1 MHSEIDL
8 FSDYAGLR
16 LAGQDTDIY
25 KKLDEI
31 EKEMISLYP
40 VNHLFHSNQS
50 TPQIKAQLADI
61 DFALKSSGTYTE
73 AELRRILLH
82 LSAESMPLGKEIENL
97 CLVVSLKSSELNF

>member
-61 DFALKSSGTYTE
+61 DFALKASGTYTE

-82 LSAESMPLGKEIENL
+82 LSTESMSLGIEI
-97 CLVVSLKSSELNF
+97 